1 MSISLRSC
9 EVVQQIKY
17 LQGYPDNWKT
27 ELIKNLEAN
36 RKLFK
41 NYAFILHDKDVNEK
55 EMSIAIKEQ
64 GTDSVPLIL
73 KEPHI
78 HLVLELAEATK
89 ITTVANK
96 LGVPENCVER
106 IKQKIKRGKRWFSDV
121 SGALEYLYHGNA
133 PTKYQYD
140 IDEIITS
147 NGYDIEKRIA
157 EGKIEREK
165 MMSLVNLL
173 SKIEAGEIKKYQVV
187 DHIGMDTYIENKRDI
202 EAAFE
207 YYQLKNKQNVDR
219 DLTVYY
225 ISGASGVGKTSVA
238 KYMAQKQGQAI
249 CISGANN
256 DPLENYMGEEVLV
269 LDELR
274 PDTMTMDNLLKLID
288 KNTRSMAKSRYRN
301 KNIEADTIVITS
313 IYTLD
318 EFYRKMQVKDEPIV
332 QLKRRI
338 AAVIEVDTN
347 FLRFMPYD
355 PVKKTHVLAYE
366 AENPVTQMFTQEDQ
380 QKKTD
385 IKVKE
390 LADLFGAKEFTLPQ
404 KSAAEFTKENVYGTA
419 KPTADALADTS
430 EDDSDVPF

>member
-55 EMSIAIKEQ
+55 EMSITIKEQ

-133 PTKYQYD
+133 PDKYQYN

-157 EGKIEREK
+157 EGKAEREK
-165 MMSLVNLL
+165 MMSLVNLFAR
-173 SKIEAGEIKKYQVV
+173 IEAGEIKKYQVV

-288 KNTRSMAKSRYRN
+288 KNTRSMAKSRYKN

-318 EFYRKMQVKDEPIV
+318 EFYRKMQVRDEPIV

-385 IKVKE
+385 SKVKE
-390 LADLFGAKEFTLPQ
+390 LADLFGAKEFSLPQ
-404 KSAAEFTKENVYGTA
+404 KPITEFTKENMNGTA
-419 KPTADALADTS
+419 KPTADALADTP

>member
-1 MSISLRSC
+1 MSLSLRSC
-9 EVVQQIKY
+9 EVVTKITY
-17 LQGYPDNWKT
+17 LSGYPDNWRT
-27 ELIKNLEAN
+27 ELIKTLEAN
-36 RKLFK
+36 RDLFK
-41 NYAFILHDKDVNEK
+41 NYAFILHDKDVDEK
-55 EMSIAIKEQ
+55 AMAEKIKENGVENIQ
-64 GTDSVPLIL
+64 PIL
-73 KEPHI
+73 KDPHI
-78 HLVLELAEATK
+78 HLVLELSEATRAST
-89 ITTVANK
+89 IANK
-96 LGVPENCVER
+96 FGLNENCVER
-106 IKQKIKRGKRWFSDV
+106 IKQKVKRGKRWFSDV

-133 PTKYQYD
+133 PTKFQYD
-140 IDEIITS
+140 ISEIIVS
-147 NGYDIEKRIA
+147 DGFDIEKRIA
-157 EGKIEREK
+157 DGKAEREK
-165 MMSLVNLL
+165 MMSLVNLFAR
-173 SKIEAGEIKKYQVV
+173 IEAGEIKKYQVV

-288 KNTRSMAKSRYRN
+288 KNTRSMAKSRYKN

-385 IKVKE
+385 SKVKE
-390 LADLFGAKEFTLPQ
+390 LADLFGAKEFSLPQ
-404 KSAAEFTKENVYGTA
+404 KSITTFIEGENYGKSKSTA
-419 KPTADALADTS
+419 NDVAGTP

>member
-27 ELIKNLEAN
+27 ELIKNLESN

-187 DHIGMDTYIENKRDI
+187 DHIGMETYIENKRDI

-318 EFYRKMQVKDEPIV
+318 EFYRKMQVRDEPIV

-385 IKVKE
+385 SKVKE
-390 LADLFGAKEFTLPQ
+390 LADLFGAKEFSLLQ
-404 KSAAEFTKENVYGTA
+404 KPITAFIEGENYGTA
-419 KPTADALADTS
+419 KPTADVMADTP